1 MHSDCVLPCTRTDTN
16 AYCQYKHV
24 CTAIMS
30 DPAHVLKSLHAG
42 EVPASVLAAGPQLAT
57 AGLVSVPPQFGARAT
72 RTCDAWE
79 DEGEEELEG
88 QHGQQ
93 QVCFGWEG
101 GGGGRWVRMG

>member
-1 MHSDCVLPCTRTDTN
+1 
-16 AYCQYKHV
+16 
-24 CTAIMS
+24 MS

-93 QVCFGWEG
+93 QVLIHRQRGQQDRQHGEQQQALNH
-101 GGGGRWVRMG
+101 RQQ